1 MRKVFISILLLAV
14 WSLSLGQSKYVV
26 KGDKMFDH
34 YEYVGAIKQYKKE
47 EKDAPTDYNKVQIAV
62 SYVHMNDT
70 ELAEEWFA
78 KVEKK
83 SKMKP
88 ENLFKYGYVLAAN
101 GKRKQAI
108 KVYEA
113 YKKVATDDDEVDE
126 IIESLNNWEKHFK
139 DSSRYSLISLPINSE
154 NPDFSPCI
162 YDGGIL
168 FASGRKTSVGISHT
182 YKWDNSAFLD
192 IFYAE
197 REGDENSGDYAEP
210 YRFNGAI
217 NTKFH
222 EGPLTINK
230 EQDKIIFTRNNYYHS
245 HSNKS
250 DDKVIKM
257 GLFYSEKTDDAQHGH
272 GWHHVKPMEF
282 NSSEYS
288 VQHPSATGGFD
299 TLYFASDM
307 PGGFGGYDI
316 YVTYFKNGKWS
327 KPENMGK
334 PINTRGNDVFPFIS
348 SSGSLFYS
356 SDGHG
361 GMGGLD
367 IYEAVPKEAGGYTIV
382 DMSYPLNSENDDF
395 GVIFSDDMSYGYL
408 SSNRKGGQGNDDVYK
423 FTVDAIMLTGTTY
436 SLTTGDDPKNKEI
449 LPNSEV
455 IVLNE
460 EGVEVFRT
468 FSDSTG
474 FFSVRLPE
482 GKYKVIANKSDYNS
496 DEQEVDLTDGS
507 KNVELILT
515 KGALMVSLYVKDS
528 KTLEPLGGAV
538 VQVLDMTTGKEIRLT
553 ADSTGYVSFDGTP
566 ETKYVIKGNKAN
578 YLSHGWNIE
587 TGTLLAPLK
596 ASKDLLLD
604 PFEANL
610 TIDIKNIYFDFDRH
624 NIRPDA
630 AAELETMLVFFKENP
645 QVVVE
650 LGAHTDSRG
659 SATYNESLSQRRA
672 DACVAYL
679 ISKGVLKEKI
689 KSKGYGEYKLRN
701 KCADGVACSSEEHQA
716 NRRIE
721 FTVDEVE
728 MVDEGSE
735 LIIIPL
741 TLEEDYSS
749 YPSVEVVKK

>member
-1 MRKVFISILLLAV
+1 MRKVLIGILLLGI
-14 WSLSLGQSKYVV
+14 WSLSLGQSKWLV
-26 KGDKMFDH
+26 KADKMFDH
-34 YEYVGAIKQYKKE
+34 YEYAGAIKQYKKAD
-47 EKDAPTDYNKVQIAV
+47 KDLASDYNKIRIAE

-70 ELAEEWFA
+70 ELAEEWFK

-83 SKMKP
+83 SEMKP
-88 ENLFKYGYVLAAN
+88 ESLFHFGYVLAAN
-101 GKRKQAI
+101 GKRKEAI

-113 YKKVATDDDEVDE
+113 YGKVSDDDEVAE
-126 IIESLNNWEKHFK
+126 IIESLKSWDRHFK
-139 DSSRYSLISLPINSE
+139 DSSRYALIHLPINSSE
-154 NPDFSPCI
+154 PDFSPCI

-197 REGDENSGDYAEP
+197 REGDENSGEYAEP
-210 YRFNGAI
+210 HRFNGAI

-222 EGPLTINK
+222 EGPLTINTD
-230 EQDKIIFTRNNYYHS
+230 QDKIIFTRNNYFHS
-245 HSNKS
+245 HSSRS

-272 GWHHVKPMEF
+272 GWHHVKPMAF
-282 NSSEYS
+282 NSTEYS
-288 VQHPSATGGFD
+288 VQHPSATGSFD

-316 YVTYFKNGKWS
+316 YVTYFKSGRWS

-334 PINTRGNDVFPFIS
+334 PINSHGNEVFPFIS
-348 SSGSLFYS
+348 KSGSLFYS

-367 IYEAVPKEAGGYTIV
+367 IYEAIPNTTGEYTIA

-408 SSNRKGGQGNDDVYK
+408 SSNRTGGMGNDDVYK
-423 FTVDAIMLTGTTY
+423 FTVDAVTLSGISY
-436 SLTTGDDPKNKEI
+436 SLITGDNPKNKKI
-449 LPNSEV
+449 LPETVVVVVDENGKEV
-455 IVLNE
+455 YRGL
-460 EGVEVFRT
+460 T
-468 FSDSTG
+468 DSIG
-474 FFSVRLPE
+474 FFSVELPP
-482 GKYKVIANKSDYNS
+482 GKYKVLGEKEEYNP
-496 DEQEVDLTDGS
+496 DEELVDLTDGS
-507 KNVELILT
+507 KQVELILT
-515 KGALMVSLYVKDS
+515 KGALTVSLYVKDS
-528 KTLEPLGGAV
+528 KTLLPLAGAI
-538 VQVLDMTTGKEIRLT
+538 VQVLDKTTGKEIRLT
-553 ADSTGYVSFDGTP
+553 ADSAGYVFYDGTP

-596 ASKDLLLD
+596 ASQDLLLD

-610 TIDIKNIYFDFDRH
+610 TIDIKDIYFDFDRH

-630 AAELETMLVFFKENP
+630 AKELETMLGFFKENP
-645 QVVVE
+645 QVTVE

-659 SATYNESLSQRRA
+659 SATYNEVLSQRRA
-672 DACVAYL
+672 DACVAYM
-679 ISKGVLKEKI
+679 ISKGVPEDKI
-689 KSKGYGEYKLRN
+689 LSKGYGEYKLRN
-701 KCADGVACSSEEHQA
+701 KCADGVACSSAEHQA

-721 FTVDEVE
+721 FVVAGIEAIDES
-728 MVDEGSE
+728 SE
-735 LIIIPL
+735 LILVPL

-749 YPSVEVVKK
+749 FKGVTVIKK